1 MIKSS
6 KDHSLN
12 HNPLIHINILHN
24 APINKTGS
32 NNNNLI
38 TKYIINN
45 KIFIMVKLINLDI
58 IIL

>member
-12 HNPLIHINILHN
+12 HNHLIHINILHN
-24 APINKTGS
+24 VPIKKMDS
-32 NNNNLI
+32 NNNNLN
-38 TKYIINN
+38 TKYIINH
-45 KIFIMVKLINLDI
+45 KIFIMVNLINLDI